1 MRRLHRSTILLL
13 LFRLNGIHGLVVPHR
28 LANSRCSLHPLFEIS
43 TPTKSQS
50 TVEVITTRNINTINE
65 NDSSSVFFN
74 SPPQEVIRN
83 GYSMPGKK
91 DGYSAFLERTEPR
104 WMKKM
109 NKLERYEK
117 GDKDMEED
125 GYGEMQR
132 RKRTLLQEAL
142 GIPYNIAR
150 AAIRLVER
158 KPLAKEPGT
167 LILVRHGESEWNRNK
182 TFTGW
187 ADPGT
192 TTGLVTTFTALDSIL
207 RGAAASAELT
217 ELGTTY
223 FDDLIFL

>member
-1 MRRLHRSTILLL
+1 MRLLHQTTILLL
-13 LFRLNGIHGLVVPHR
+13 LCHLNGIHGLVVPQR
-28 LANSRCSLHPLFEIS
+28 LASARCSLHPLFESS
-43 TPTKSQS
+43 TPTKSKS
-50 TVEVITTRNINTINE
+50 TVEGTTTKTINTGSE
-65 NDSSSVFFN
+65 NDISSVFFN
-74 SPPQEVIRN
+74 SPPQEIIRN

-125 GYGEMQR
+125 GYGQMQR
-132 RKRTLLQEAL
+132 RQQTLLQKAL
-142 GIPYNIAR
+142 RIPYNVAR

-158 KPLAKEPGT
+158 KPLLKEPGT

-192 TTGLVTTFTALDSIL
+192 TTGARENFTALDSAL
-207 RGAAASAELT
+207 RGAAATATAELA
-217 ELGTTY
+217 
-223 FDDLIFL
+223 

>member
-1 MRRLHRSTILLL
+1 MRRLHRTILPLL
-13 LFRLNGIHGLVVPHR
+13 CHLYGINGFVVPRR
-28 LANSRCSLHPLFEIS
+28 LANARLPLHPLFESS
-43 TPTKSQS
+43 TPTKSKS
-50 TVEVITTRNINTINE
+50 TDEGNITKNINTGSE

-74 SPPQEVIRN
+74 SRPQEIIRN

-132 RKRTLLQEAL
+132 TQQPFLQKAFR
-142 GIPYNIAR
+142 IPYNVAR

-158 KPLAKEPGT
+158 KPLVKEPGT

-192 TTGLVTTFTALDSIL
+192 TTDRCS
-207 RGAAASAELT
+207 
-217 ELGTTY
+217 
-223 FDDLIFL
+223 